1 MHRILYLI
9 LLLLLGHTLAHAQ
22 SEPIVVSGQVRCGTE
37 AVEGGIVS
45 LLQPSDSSIVAY
57 AMTDES
63 GHYSLQA
70 RIGPGEVLIRV
81 AGFNVKRKTVRIKAQ
96 SQTLNFNVERESVM
110 LREAVVKAQKLWGSR
125 DTLNYL
131 VSAYTRGHDRTIGD
145 VLRQLPG
152 ITIEDNGV
160 IKYQGTPINRFYIE
174 NLDML
179 QGRYNLATEGI
190 KAEDVA
196 TVQVLENHEHVR
208 ALQDQTPDESAAINL
223 KLKNRAKGVWAKSAD
238 LGMGGYADGILWQAN
253 VQAMRFGRGGQHM
266 LRYSG
271 DNLGR
276 SLDAATVHYGSAS
289 GSTQRMLGIVGHGS
303 SPVGNGWFGY
313 RHAVNLNNLS
323 KLSDSV
329 TVNYNFNYSH
339 NLSRGNSFSQ
349 TTYLLPDESSL
360 LLTEDI
366 SDRTHT
372 NTADL
377 QLTYEKNGRLRFLN
391 NRLSVFGRWDEG
403 RGSIRQSQA
412 DGEQGIGQALHR
424 RSLGLTNH
432 TRMVRRTEK
441 GGGFEWTSVN
451 ALSSSPQTLAIG
463 GDMTARQSLDVHT
476 VSTAN
481 SIELLRNIRAHRWPL
496 AVSGHLNAA
505 YTALNS
511 ILTHPDVETAT
522 SDGRLHHLRAQAD
535 VGPVLRYAK
544 GPLQSS
550 LRVPVALA
558 YTCLDNAPVDGEKT
572 DADRIRLY
580 LQPSFSLLWKATDRF
595 TVNASADYSASET
608 TWSQLLTA
616 TVMQN
621 YRSLSRYRAALN
633 DHYVAS
639 ARLKMEYKDLFNG
652 FFANLEGGWKRSWSD
667 VAYGSTL
674 DDQAHTVIEAV
685 PMPNHA
691 NRYMVGAYGRKDIDW
706 HTMQMELSA
715 SCTMGR
721 TELLRQSVLTDYHT
735 KGYTVRGT
743 LSFDLFRGCRLDY
756 SATWQH
762 SRYSSSGVQSSSSS
776 EWDQRARL
784 TLQILPSR
792 LLLNVNASHTHN
804 SRLASSRKDYVFLGS
819 GLQFKMNKRVELSLD
834 GDNLTN
840 LRTYITRSLGNMEE
854 YYTEYH
860 LRPLSVLL
868 SARIRF

>member
-9 LLLLLGHTLAHAQ
+9 TLLLLSHALAHAQ

-45 LLQPSDSSIVAY
+45 LLLPSDSSIVAY
-57 AMTDES
+57 AMTDED

-70 RIGPGEVLIRV
+70 CTGPGEVLIRV
-81 AGFNVKRKTVRIKAQ
+81 AGFNVKRRTVRIKAQ

-238 LGMGGYADGILWQAN
+238 LGMGGYADGVLWQAN
-253 VQAMRFGRGGQHM
+253 VQAMRFGQGGQHM

-271 DNLGR
+271 DNLGH

-289 GSTQRMLGIVGHGS
+289 GGTQRMLGMVGHGS
-303 SPVGNGWFGY
+303 SLVGNGWFGF
-313 RHAVNLNNLS
+313 RHALNLNNLS

-329 TVNYNFNYSH
+329 TVNYNVNYAH
-339 NLSRGNSFSQ
+339 NFSRGNSFSQ

-391 NRLSVFGRWDEG
+391 NRLSIFGRWDEG
-403 RGSIRQSQA
+403 RGSIRQAQA
-412 DGEQGIGQALHR
+412 EAEQGIGQALHY
-424 RSLGLTNH
+424 RSLGLANH

-441 GGGFEWTSVN
+441 GGGFEWTSIN
-451 ALSSSPQTLAIG
+451 AFSSSPQTLAIG

-481 SIELLRNIRAHRWPL
+481 SIELLRNIRAHRWTL

-522 SDGRLHHLRAQAD
+522 SDGSMHHLRAQAD
-535 VGPVLRYAK
+535 VGPVLRYVK
-544 GPLQSS
+544 GPLLSS

-558 YTCLDNAPVDGEKT
+558 YICLGNAPVDGEKT

-595 TVNASADYSASET
+595 TFNASADYSASET
-608 TWSQLLTA
+608 PWSQLLTA

-633 DHYVAS
+633 DHYAAS
-639 ARLKMEYKDLFNG
+639 ARLKVEYKDLFNG

-674 DDQAHTVIEAV
+674 DDQAHTVVEAV

-691 NRYMVGAYGRKDIDW
+691 NRYVLTAYGRKDIDW

-715 SCTMGR
+715 TCTLGR
-721 TELLRQSVLTDYHT
+721 SELLRQSVLTDYHT
-735 KGYTVRGT
+735 KGYTARGT
-743 LSFDLFRGCRLDY
+743 LSFDFFRGCRLDY
-756 SATWQH
+756 SATWHH

-784 TLQILPSR
+784 TFQWLSSR

-804 SRLASSRKDYVFLGS
+804 SHLASSRKDYVFLGS
-819 GLQFKMNKRVELSLD
+819 GLQFKMNKKVELSLD

-840 LRTYITRSLGNMEE
+840 LRTYVSRTLGDMEE